1 MSETGAPPHALPA
14 LEPALS
20 WDVFS
25 RFPSAACVIDSQR
38 RFVACNARWR
48 SLLQPVGALA
58 APGTAFYDM
67 MAAIVASGLVDTFGA
82 TDDAEWIATAMGGVL
97 EGREFVV
104 ALRDGRQFQVDSAS
118 LADGGL
124 LVTLNDVTTSMRH
137 EMALATRVAELER
150 VQGKLAAQRAEMAG
164 LAARLDALRN
174 EAERANRT
182 KSEFLANMSHELR
195 SPLNAVIGFAE
206 IMKDEL
212 FGSLGSAQYREYAL
226 DIWNSGRHLLDVIN
240 DILDLSKIEAGKAE
254 LSESRFEL
262 GATITACLR
271 LVSGRAQQAEIAL
284 RTSVAPEGVVLL
296 ADERKIKQV
305 LINLLTNAIKFTKPG
320 GRVRITVVGT
330 KDALDIRIAD
340 TGIGMSPDDIPIAL
354 AAFGQVDSSL
364 ARKHEGTGLG
374 LPLSKAMVEMHGGTL
389 TIDSEVGI
397 GTTVTVRLPAARIVS
412 RGPSAAA

>member
-1 MSETGAPPHALPA
+1 MSETGAPPYATPA

-25 RFPSAACVIDSQR
+25 RFPSAACVIDTQR
-38 RFVACNARWR
+38 RFVACNALWR
-48 SLLQPVGALA
+48 GLLEPVGALC
-58 APGTAFYDM
+58 APGTTFGEM
-67 MAAIVASGLVDTFGA
+67 MSAIVASGIVDTSGA
-82 TDDAEWIATAMGGVL
+82 ADDAGWIAMAKACVL
-97 EGREFVV
+97 AGQEFVV
-104 ALRDGRQFQVDSAS
+104 ALRDGRQFQVESAS

-124 LVTLNDVTTSMRH
+124 LVTLNEVTTLVRH
-137 EMALATRVAELER
+137 EMALAARVAELER
-150 VQGKLAAQRAEMAG
+150 VQGKLAAQRAEMAS

-271 LVSGRAQQAEIAL
+271 LVSGRAQQAEVAM
-284 RTSVAPEGVVLL
+284 RTSLAPEGVVLW

-320 GRVRITVVGT
+320 GRVRISSAET
-330 KDALDIRIAD
+330 KDGLDIRIAD
-340 TGIGMSPDDIPIAL
+340 TGIGMSAEDIPIAL
-354 AAFGQVDSSL
+354 ASFGQVDSSL

-389 TIDSEVGI
+389 AVESEVGI
-397 GTTVTVRLPAARIVS
+397 GTTVTVRLPATRIVS
-412 RGPSAAA
+412 RGP